1 MSFFVIGVPETW
13 LAHCTAEL
21 VNITGYNFVSNH
33 RKSKK
38 GGVVGIYLKNGLE
51 YKLLEE
57 YKFSD
62 RDVLESLFLEVIV
75 PHGKNIIVDCIYRP
89 PNQYTAMFIYN
100 FDNIFSLISTD
111 KKHCY
116 VMRDFNLD
124 LLRYNHHVPT
134 QEFINSLFSHVFL
147 PLISNPT
154 CLTSCSAALLTT
166 YSPTAL
172 NIMLSVGLF

>member
-1 MSFFVIGVPETW
+1 MPFFVISSPETW

-33 RKSKK
+33 HKSKT

-75 PHGKNIIVDCIYRP
+75 PHGKKHHCRLHLQTTKSI
-89 PNQYTAMFIYN
+89 
-100 FDNIFSLISTD
+100 
-111 KKHCY
+111 HCY
-116 VMRDFNLD
+116 V
-124 LLRYNHHVPT
+124 H
-134 QEFINSLFSHVFL
+134 
-147 PLISNPT
+147 
-154 CLTSCSAALLTT
+154 
-166 YSPTAL
+166 
-172 NIMLSVGLF
+172 